1 MNPQLIAYRIALSG
15 LIKFVERLCDE
26 FCLNPERHNEYNQ
39 AKELLSA
46 PQETNTK

>member
-1 MNPQLIAYRIALSG
+1 MNPQLIAYRIALVG

-26 FCLNPERHNEYNQ
+26 FCMKPERHNEYNQ

-46 PQETNTK
+46 PEEA